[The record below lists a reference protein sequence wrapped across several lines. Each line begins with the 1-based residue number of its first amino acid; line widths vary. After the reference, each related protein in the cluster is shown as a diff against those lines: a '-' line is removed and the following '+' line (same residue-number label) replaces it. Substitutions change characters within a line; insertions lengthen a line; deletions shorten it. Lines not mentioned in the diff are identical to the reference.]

1 MCIRDSVVGRAR
13 AQHDRDP
20 GGRDLA
26 AQPLAQL
33 GAVHL
38 GHEQVGDDQVRLP
51 VGEHALERAERAHRP
66 DLEPDLGQ
74 HGLCVGER
82 DLAIIDQ
89 QQPPTVN
96 TYLHAPGML
105 PRSSQADRVLWEF
118 CVGKRVDSA
127 THTRSYILYRMDM
140 PKAERDAKKWRA
152 QATEKLLSA
161 LNRADELGGELRD
174 YLQDKVVTD
183 PRYVSARKTVAR
195 WLGRTYESRDE
206 AAHKAHVKAE
216 KAAAV
221 AAVAPA
227 EQARRG
233 LGDPAI
239 KAQIYGKKSCPWTG
253 RAISLLER
261 HKVDFDFVDLEEPE
275 HCL

>member
-1 MCIRDSVVGRAR
+1 
-13 AQHDRDP
+13 
-20 GGRDLA
+20 
-26 AQPLAQL
+26 
-33 GAVHL
+33 
-38 GHEQVGDDQVRLP
+38 
-51 VGEHALERAERAHRP
+51 
-66 DLEPDLGQ
+66 
-74 HGLCVGER
+74 
-82 DLAIIDQ
+82 
-89 QQPPTVN
+89 
-96 TYLHAPGML
+96 
-105 PRSSQADRVLWEF
+105 
-118 CVGKRVDSA
+118 
-127 THTRSYILYRMDM
+127 MDM

-275 HCL
+275 HEAKLAPLALETKQNTVPYVYLRGRFVGGFNALSEIERLGQLEVALMSKEELAAAPAHVRAVEIVPRPNTDEVAPAEVDPSAT